1 MLGGYLRKPGF
12 ADGESDAKEDR
23 MDERILDASSFI
35 VFVLWIAT
43 AAALIANLASSA
55 RRVELFRAKGRGHD
69 FER

>member
-1 MLGGYLRKPGF
+1 
-12 ADGESDAKEDR
+12 